1 MQGTCKCGRHVGSS
15 PASSRASRIGP
26 PGGRFYACFHSSQT
40 SGCSETIESVRNPP
54 ETGWD
59 GLGCFPA
66 VVRWSQTVTST
77 CGGPAVGRARGLPKF
92 YNKCC
97 RFYNKLQQSV
107 TTAIQSRPCSF
118 GQCGL
123 NREGWSTRRLVRP
136 SLRWSFLLS
145 IYLSVTSVSDYFMT
159 VHIPVGA

>member
-1 MQGTCKCGRHVGSS
+1 MQLAASLRCKMHPQLWRSPHAARACSCGAGEENGYVQGTCKCGRHVGSS

-40 SGCSETIESVRNPP
+40 SGCSETIESERNPP

-66 VVRWSQTVTST
+66 VVRWSQSVTST

-97 RFYNKLQQSV
+97 RFYNKLLQSV
-107 TTAIQSRPCSF
+107 
-118 GQCGL
+118 
-123 NREGWSTRRLVRP
+123 
-136 SLRWSFLLS
+136 
-145 IYLSVTSVSDYFMT
+145 VTV
-159 VHIPVGA
+159 VN